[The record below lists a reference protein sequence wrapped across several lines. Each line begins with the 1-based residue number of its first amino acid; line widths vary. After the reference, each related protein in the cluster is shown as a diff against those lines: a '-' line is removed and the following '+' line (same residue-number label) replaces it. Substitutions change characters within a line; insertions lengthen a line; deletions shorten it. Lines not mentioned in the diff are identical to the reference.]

1 MGRLASLP
9 WGIAIV
15 MGVGVYV
22 MQECGK
28 DSEPTVGLATV
39 WFQLG
44 LGVGFG
50 LQLELE
56 LEFEL
61 DYFGRQ
67 G

>member
-1 MGRLASLP
+1 
-9 WGIAIV
+9 
-15 MGVGVYV
+15 
-22 MQECGK
+22 MQEYGE